1 MPSYRSIKELH
12 KHIKKGVNSGLQLYV
27 ANRVKEIIKG
37 FIITNL
43 YQNEEFDPKV
53 YQRTEQFMN
62 TVTVAPIE
70 IVGNHATVEIFI
82 DGTKLEMVDMSKDG
96 LWNKHASSNM
106 EDVRNALPY
115 WLEQGT
121 PNDGSNFHPREG
133 AWFMRDSKE
142 FIESK
147 QIVIKSLIIY
157 LKQNG
162 IKVT

>member
-1 MPSYRSIKELH
+1 MASYRSIKELH
-12 KHIKKGVNSGLQLYV
+12 KKIKKEVNVGLQMYV
-27 ANRVKEIIKG
+27 ADRVKRIIEG

-43 YQNEEFDPKV
+43 YDNEEFHPTV
-53 YQRTEQFMN
+53 YERTRQFLD
-62 TVTVAPIE
+62 TVTVTPIE

-82 DGTKLEMVDMSKDG
+82 DGTKLEMIEHEVNGM
-96 LWNKHASSNM
+96 WNKHADINM
-106 EDVRNALPY
+106 GDVRNALPY